1 MYNNLIWEEEIS
13 LTEEEMD
20 DLEYRRQEEE
30 RESNPERYYGVSG
43 CF

>member
-1 MYNNLIWEEEIS
+1 MLQRIIWDEEVT

-30 RESNPERYYGVSG
+30 RESNPERYYSVSG